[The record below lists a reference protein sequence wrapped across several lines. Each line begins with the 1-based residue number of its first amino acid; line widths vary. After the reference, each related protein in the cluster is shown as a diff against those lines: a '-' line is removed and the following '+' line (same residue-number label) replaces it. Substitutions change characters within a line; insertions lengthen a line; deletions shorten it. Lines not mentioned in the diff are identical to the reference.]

1 MVVPVIALTVIVLVG
16 LLAIFRKYLTE
27 RDRLDLEMMQAQRK
41 PVAAKQDSASMV
53 FAHTRRDAA

>member
-27 RDRLDLEMMQAQRK
+27 RDRLDREMMQAQRK
-41 PVAAKQDSASMV
+41 PVAVKQDSASMV
-53 FAHTRRDAA
+53 FVHTRRHAA